1 MKNLSRLMM
10 VVLLFLVGGVVR
22 AAPVH
27 VESISAPVQYN
38 STTWYAYASLA
49 YGYTWDQANFA
60 VTSLSN
66 YNGAVAQ
73 LATFATAD
81 QFNFF
86 VDHLSDF
93 SNPSIGDWDIAWVG
107 ATNAGGGT
115 YRWADGSG
123 VVTGPWDSGQPSAG
137 DLGVTL
143 KLSGYGNLMA
153 SLPGTD
159 STIGNAIVEYV
170 SSIPEPSTW
179 ALIGA
184 GVLGL
189 LVTRRRRVQR
199 SGRAF
204 FR

>member
-1 MKNLSRLMM
+1 MKTLFILIAAFLL
-10 VVLLFLVGGVVR
+10 VLADFTYAKDPYVLQV
-22 AAPVH
+22 
-27 VESISAPVQYN
+27 STPVQYN

-86 VDHLSDF
+86 VNHLADF